1 MEHRADHTT
10 RAMQA
15 ATDFGLRPRSARE
28 TRIEERRASG
38 EMRRAALTAL
48 IALYPL
54 IGSVTVVV
62 AALLLAGGALAG

>member
-1 MEHRADHTT
+1 MEHRADHTNP
-10 RAMQA
+10 AMQA
-15 ATDFGLRPRSARE
+15 ATNFGLRPRSARE
-28 TRIEERRASG
+28 IRMEERRGSG